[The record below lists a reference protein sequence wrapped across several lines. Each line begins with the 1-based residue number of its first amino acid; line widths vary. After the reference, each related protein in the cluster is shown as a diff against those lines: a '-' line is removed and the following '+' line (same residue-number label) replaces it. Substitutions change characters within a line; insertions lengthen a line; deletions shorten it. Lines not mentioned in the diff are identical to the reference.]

1 MRAERSIERAD
12 VVALVIDA
20 FDGVTHQDEV
30 IVSKALESKKGIILV
45 LNKWDKVLAKPDIGK
60 DTILDRYMTYL
71 SKKFDFLSYAPVV
84 FTQAIEGKRIDLVL
98 EHALHIRD
106 ERMKRVKTG
115 VFNKFLEQITYDHA
129 PTGNRKSHKPKIYYG
144 SQVDVNPPRFVV
156 SVNNSAHFHFSYVR
170 YIENKIREFF
180 SFEGTPID
188 IELRSRTS
196 IYKNKDKDA
205 DKIQDAKDQSDE
217 TFERNT
223 TKKKPRKSNGKKSM
237 KSKNMKN
244 KK

>member
-1 MRAERSIERAD
+1 M
-12 VVALVIDA
+12 
-20 FDGVTHQDEV
+20 
-30 IVSKALESKKGIILV
+30 
-45 LNKWDKVLAKPDIGK
+45 
-60 DTILDRYMTYL
+60 
-71 SKKFDFLSYAPVV
+71 
-84 FTQAIEGKRIDLVL
+84 
-98 EHALHIRD
+98 
-106 ERMKRVKTG
+106 
-115 VFNKFLEQITYDHA
+115 
-129 PTGNRKSHKPKIYYG
+129 
-144 SQVDVNPPRFVV
+144 
-156 SVNNSAHFHFSYVR
+156 NNSDHFHFSYVR

-217 TFERNT
+217 AFERNA